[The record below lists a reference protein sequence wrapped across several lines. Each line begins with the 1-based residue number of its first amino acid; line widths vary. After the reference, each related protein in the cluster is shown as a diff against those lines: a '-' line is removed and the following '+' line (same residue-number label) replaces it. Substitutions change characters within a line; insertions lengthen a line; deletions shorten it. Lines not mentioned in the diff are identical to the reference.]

1 MISKF
6 VRKLGQVL
14 FVLAATSFISFAL
27 FSFSHD
33 PVDAILGENASVED
47 RERVFKELGFDRPF
61 LVRYG
66 AFVGHVLTGDL
77 GNSLR
82 SNVAITDL
90 IADRLPATL
99 ELVLVAVVLTLSL
112 GIVLGIYTGTHRKG
126 RLSSLI
132 LSVSLFGVSFPTFLL
147 GLFGVYIF
155 SVQLGWLPSSGRR
168 GVVDLGWWQT
178 SFLTAEGWSSIIMPA
193 TTLAIFNIGL
203 FIRLVRTEVLEIRTM
218 DYIKF
223 AKARGL
229 GQAAISRN
237 HVFPNT
243 LMPVINVGALTVGT
257 MIAFSLITESVF
269 NWPGMGLL
277 FLQSLEFGD
286 FPVMGIYFLFVA
298 VVFVVL
304 NLLADLLILL
314 VDPRVSRKTS

>member
-1 MISKF
+1 MF
-6 VRKLGQVL
+6 TKLIHKIGQVL

-27 FSFSHD
+27 FSFSHA
-33 PVDAILGENASVED
+33 PVDAILGENATVEE

-66 AFVGHVLTGDL
+66 VFIGRVLTGDL

-82 SNVAITDL
+82 SNVAISEL

-99 ELVLVAVVLTLSL
+99 ELVLVAALMTLSL
-112 GIVLGIYTGTHRKG
+112 GIVLGIYTGSHRKS
-126 RLSSLI
+126 RISSFI

-155 SVQLGWLPSSGRR
+155 SVQLGWLPASGRR
-168 GVVDLGWWQT
+168 GVIDLGWWHT
-178 SFLTAEGWSSIIMPA
+178 SLLTTEGWSSIIMPA

-229 GQAAISRN
+229 GDATINRN

-243 LMPVINVGALTVGT
+243 LMPVINVGALTIGT

-298 VVFVVL
+298 IVFTL
-304 NLLADLLILL
+304 LTLLADLLILL
-314 VDPRVSRKTS
+314 VDPRVSRRTS

>member
-1 MISKF
+1 MLA
-6 VRKLGQVL
+6 KLIQKMGQVL

-27 FSFSHD
+27 FSFAND
-33 PVDAILGENASVED
+33 PVDAILGENATVED
-47 RERVFKELGFDRPF
+47 RERVFEELGLDKPF

-66 AFVGHVLTGDL
+66 VFIGRVLTGDL

-82 SNVAITDL
+82 SNVAITEL
-90 IADRLPATL
+90 VADRLPATL
-99 ELVLVAVVLTLSL
+99 ELVFVAALLTLTL
-112 GIVLGIYTGTHRKG
+112 GIALGIYTGTHRKS
-126 RLSSLI
+126 RVSNLI

-147 GLFGVYIF
+147 GLFGVYLF
-155 SVQLGWLPSSGRR
+155 SVQLGWLPASGRR
-168 GVVDLGWWQT
+168 GVIDLGWWQT
-178 SFLTAEGWSSIIMPA
+178 SLLTAEGWSSIIMPA

-203 FIRLVRTEVLEIRTM
+203 FIRLVRAEVLEIRTM

-223 AKARGL
+223 ARARGL
-229 GQAAISRN
+229 DESAINRR
-237 HVFPNT
+237 HVLPNT
-243 LMPVINVGALTVGT
+243 LMPVINVGALTIGT

-298 VVFVVL
+298 VVFIFF